1 MEEKPIF
8 QQFFELLLTNSYV
21 TKITL
26 PTRLSGNSKTLID
39 NIAVKLT
46 HNFSSTTSGVH
57 LSNISDHLPC
67 FTILDYLSLSR
78 HKSRRVLISAQN
90 KENLD
95 AMRTY
100 LRQSCTLNNFNTGDD
115 SDPNQNYEKF
125 INIFKSAINHFIPTR
140 EVHFNKHKHK
150 KNPWITRG
158 LINSIKF
165 RDKLYAKLKS
175 TPVSHALYDTLKN
188 NLCVYNKILKK
199 NIKLAKKSYFES
211 CFSKYR
217 NDMRNTWSTIK
228 DVLNKQKETNTPPK
242 EFYLEDTIVS
252 NPKDIANAFN
262 NYFIN
267 IGPQLAT
274 NIVQPDNIAFSDYL
288 ITPTDHTFDFQRV
301 TTTEVMK
308 VIDNLKNKTSSGLDN
323 ISNKLLKHVKMEI
336 SEPLTLIINQ
346 SLSKGTF
353 PVLLKISKVLPLH
366 KKGDQ
371 NLYQIIDQYQFYQA
385 FQKFLKE
392 SCIINLLNTLQI
404 TTYFTKISTALEK
417 VTLLNWLH

>member
-1 MEEKPIF
+1 
-8 QQFFELLLTNSYV
+8 
-21 TKITL
+21 
-26 PTRLSGNSKTLID
+26 
-39 NIAVKLT
+39 
-46 HNFSSTTSGVH
+46 
-57 LSNISDHLPC
+57 
-67 FTILDYLSLSR
+67 
-78 HKSRRVLISAQN
+78 VLINAQN

-95 AMRTY
+95 AMRTF

-242 EFYLEDTIVS
+242 EFYLEDTIIS

-288 ITPTDHTFDFQRV
+288 ITPTDHIFDFQRV

-371 NLYQIIDQYQFYQA
+371 NLIPNYRPISILPSISKIFERIMHNQ
-385 FQKFLKE
+385 LVE
-392 SCIINLLNTLQI
+392 
-404 TTYFTKISTALEK
+404 YFTNNNLFYENQYGFRKGHSTELAALELMNRNILCMDQNK
-417 VTLLNWLH
+417 IPINVFWTCLRPSTP